1 VAIAVPS
8 NARPNVPNQTTL
20 LAYIKELLK
29 RVSALERATPMS
41 SSSVG
46 SGSFTL
52 YNEGEIRFFLDEG
65 TGFPGRIFAELGDSG
80 RRFLRIY
87 GPSTSADPAA
97 ANDSRI
103 SLEGPTP
110 SDIARTFVYATN
122 GLIVLESDLLLMGAA
137 NVFMDEDLITTASSP
152 NLFMD
157 IADDGRVM
165 RSTSSARYKTN
176 IQDAVVDPLDVLQ
189 LRGRTFQTKAEVARE
204 ECRSERVGVN
214 GSISD
219 PEENFTAPTYVGLI
233 AEELDALPS
242 LRQFVNYDSE
252 GRPDSIAYDRL
263 VVALLELMKNQ
274 QGQISDLAALL
285 ERTTE
290 ALSQLSSDHV
300 ALSSRVDALTGPK
313 TLDER

>member
-152 NLFMD
+152 NLHVVGPVQD
-157 IADDGRVM
+157 QHSRRRGGSSRCSSIAGPHLSDQGRGSQ
-165 RSTSSARYKTN
+165 RR
-176 IQDAVVDPLDVLQ
+176 
-189 LRGRTFQTKAEVARE
+189 
-204 ECRSERVGVN
+204 
-214 GSISD
+214 GSIRK
-219 PEENFTAPTYVGLI
+219 GWC
-233 AEELDALPS
+233 
-242 LRQFVNYDSE
+242 Q
-252 GRPDSIAYDRL
+252 
-263 VVALLELMKNQ
+263 
-274 QGQISDLAALL
+274 
-285 ERTTE
+285 
-290 ALSQLSSDHV
+290 
-300 ALSSRVDALTGPK
+300 RVYF
-313 TLDER
+313 